1 MKQLALV
8 ALVLSI
14 AFSAF
19 AQRVETVAGPTPRVN
34 NGLVVHS
41 SGMVYASDLFGSGF
55 NGTTINAFTPDG
67 ESHTLIAS
75 SITRPAGLAF
85 GPDGDLYCAVFYGS
99 KVIRIDAEGTKTDVA
114 TGINQ
119 PAGLV
124 FDDEGNLYITAYGS
138 NRLYKVT
145 PEGESTIFATGFSQP
160 VGVTRDAEGYIYV
173 ADLEDSDI
181 WKVDS
186 AGEKELLC
194 NVEDNPIGFIEWL
207 DGFLYLTATG
217 SNKIY
222 RIAPDGTFEHF
233 AGSGI
238 ASSVD
243 GYGIQASFRDP
254 DGIAASPN
262 GDTLYVS
269 ENDNNLLR
277 RILLNETSV
286 GETPNRLPE
295 SFELGPNYPNPFNAG
310 TRFTVTLSNR
320 DEVMIRVFDMM
331 GRQVTSLHEGS
342 LPTGRTE
349 LVWNGLSSGGLRAS
363 SGSYFIQAATSQESQ
378 LMRVTLLR

>member
-1 MKQLALV
+1 MKRFTLV
-8 ALVLSI
+8 ALALSF
-14 AFSAF
+14 ALATF
-19 AQRVETVAGPTPRVN
+19 AQRVETVAGPSPRVN

-41 SGMVYASDLFGSGF
+41 SGLIYASDLFGSGF

-75 SITRPAGLAF
+75 AISRPAGLAF
-85 GPDGDLYCAVFYGS
+85 GPAGDLYCAVFSGGN
-99 KVIRIDAEGTKTDVA
+99 VIKIDAEGTKTDVA

-119 PAGLV
+119 PSGLI
-124 FDDEGNLYITAYGS
+124 FDDNWNLYVTAYGS

-160 VGVTRDAEGYIYV
+160 VGIARDPEGFIYV
-173 ADLEDSDI
+173 ADLQDSDI

-186 AGEKELLC
+186 EGTKELLC
-194 NVEDNPIGFIEWL
+194 NVDDDPLGFMTWAA
-207 DGFLYLTATG
+207 GYLYVTATG

-222 RIAPDGTFEHF
+222 RISPDGTVEHF
-233 AGSGI
+233 AGNGI

-243 GYGIQASFRDP
+243 GYGVQASFRDP

-277 RILLNETSV
+277 RILLNETSA
-286 GETPNRLPE
+286 GERNDHLPG
-295 SFELGPNYPNPFNAG
+295 SFKLGSNYPNPFNAG
-310 TRFTVTLSNR
+310 TRFTITLEQS
-320 DEVMIRVFDMM
+320 DLVQVRVHNLM
-331 GRQVTSLHEGS
+331 GQMVASLHDGR
-342 LPTGRTE
+342 LPNGTSE
-349 LVWNGLSSGGLRAS
+349 LAWNGLTSSGLPAV
-363 SGSYFIQAATSQESQ
+363 SGSYFIQATTPTENQW
-378 LMRVTLLR
+378 MRVTMLR